1 MSILDEH
8 PTDSD
13 SHHFDEI
20 ANALLDQGDMLSPS
34 ELHGCLCGLLGGG
47 LKGDTAALV
56 ASMEATLGISL
67 HGNLVDSAS
76 QLYTAILSALGDG
89 DLDFNPLLPDDAFE
103 LSERIDGMAS
113 WCRGFLGGYAQARVS
128 AETTG
133 DAVAPDSAEVLRD
146 FAAIAQAS
154 SEKEEGES
162 EDDGERDYEELFE
175 YLRVAA
181 MNVMLDAGIDSAGA
195 ELGSD

>member
-13 SHHFDEI
+13 SHQFDEI
-20 ANALLDQGDMLSPS
+20 ANALLDQGDMVSPS

-47 LKGDTAALV
+47 LKGDTAAMV
-56 ASMEATLGISL
+56 AAMEATIGISL
-67 HGNLVDSAS
+67 HGSLVDAVS

-103 LSERIDGMAS
+103 LGQRVDAMAS

-128 AETTG
+128 AEATG

-146 FAAIAQAS
+146 FAAIAQAN
-154 SEKEEGES
+154 SEGEEGES
-162 EDDGERDYEELFE
+162 VEDIERDFEELFE

-181 MNVMLDAGIDSAGA
+181 MNVMLDAGIEAAGA
-195 ELGSD
+195 ELGSE